1 MRLSS
6 TQEGKASRAMASTQL
21 QPHLMSFVELAD
33 GENGYLEK
41 LRFYQEVDASERS
54 SHRLRICVF
63 TKKKYVYKH
72 FPPVC
77 TPPQQLTILCNKG
90 YVKNKLK
97 FKEKM
102 FWAYFACHDLIP
114 YTEYLVQQLTLRK
127 ERALLGGE
135 DVRLFDMD
143 WQVLRI
149 HSLVHVSAYI
159 GKC

>member
-1 MRLSS
+1 M
-6 TQEGKASRAMASTQL
+6 QAGNASRAMASTQL
-21 QPHLMSFVELAD
+21 QPHLLSFIELAD
-33 GENGYLEK
+33 SENAYLQK
-41 LRFYQEVDASERS
+41 LRFYQEVDASEQS
-54 SHRLRICVF
+54 SHRLRICVLP
-63 TKKKYVYKH
+63 KKYKH
-72 FPPVC
+72 VPPVC

-97 FKEKM
+97 FKEKL

-143 WQVLRI
+143 WQVSHIL
-149 HSLVHVSAYI
+149 
-159 GKC
+159 C